1 MHESASSNENKP
13 ESGWLL
19 TSEPQP
25 VSEHEAPIALP
36 GPPPDI
42 RGQCLLFCNRCGQPS
57 DGGSE
62 FCLRCGAKR
71 CVNCGE

>member
-1 MHESASSNENKP
+1 MEEPAKSNQNTP
-13 ESGWLL
+13 DSPWGL

-25 VSEHEAPIALP
+25 ISKYELPIAP
-36 GPPPDI
+36 ADPPPDI

-62 FCLRCGAKR
+62 HCQRCGAKR